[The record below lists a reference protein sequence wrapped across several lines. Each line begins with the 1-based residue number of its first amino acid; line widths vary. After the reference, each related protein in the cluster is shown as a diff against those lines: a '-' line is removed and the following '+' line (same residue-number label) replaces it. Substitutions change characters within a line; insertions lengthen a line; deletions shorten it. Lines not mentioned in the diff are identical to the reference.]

1 MATITYNNANNWTCP
16 ASQTV
21 MVECWGSG
29 GGGAS
34 GAATVPAGGGG
45 GGSYAR
51 SNIAVVKGQVYRIY
65 APAGGANGASNANG
79 AAGGATRFTIDNG
92 ANGLMNLVQ
101 AAGGGGGVRTNAAG
115 PAGTVAN
122 SIGNIA
128 YAGGNAAAGV
138 NATGIGGGG
147 GAGGGNAAAGANA
160 SGVTGGAA
168 ANGGGKGGNGGAAGA
183 DAAEA
188 GAAPGAGG
196 GGSGNGTKLGKAGG
210 VANVTITYNDAV
222 TVSGK
227 VTIGGANLADAR
239 VIVVS
244 SDDNNA
250 ANTFFAD
257 VATSNAQGNWSA
269 TVSANKKIA
278 AFAQHNNATAQYTS
292 NAQPLIGT

>member
-1 MATITYNNANNWTCP
+1 MATITYSNNNNWTCP

-21 MVECWGSG
+21 KVECWGAG

-34 GAATVPAGGGG
+34 GNATIPGGGG
-45 GGSYAR
+45 GGGAYAR

-65 APAGGANGASNANG
+65 APPGGANGASNANG
-79 AAGGATRFTIDNG
+79 VTGGPARFTIDNG

-101 AAGGGGGVRTNAAG
+101 AAGGILGVRTSGAG
-115 PAGTVAN
+115 AGGTVAN

-128 YAGGNAAAGV
+128 FAGGAAAAGV

-147 GAGGGNAAAGANA
+147 GGGASNAATGQAA

-168 ANGGGKGGNGGAAGA
+168 SGGGGKGGNGGAAGF

-210 VANVTITYNDAV
+210 VAHVTITYNEAV

-227 VTIGGANLADAR
+227 VTLGGANLADAR

-250 ANTFFAD
+250 ANTVIAE
-257 VATSNAQGNWSA
+257 VVTANAQGDWSA
-269 TVSANKKIA
+269 TVSANKKVA